1 MTAATEFRAEAG
13 ARARELAPEL
23 RSIVLTHYPDA
34 ETLDLMRPGEAVSL
48 AEHQAANRAVAQAM
62 AEQGVAVLVQQAE
75 RGAFRRWAD
84 ANPGAAPAGWRGREP
99 LLRGQAAWRLLGLDP
114 ARRAAPAARGSGTPA
129 ERLMRLFA
137 GEDSAAFER
146 CAEALIEEGRDGVLE
161 QAVRRVA
168 QRYGEEA
175 ADELSQELLALAAE
189 GALGPSGWAGLV
201 ALPVALP
208 PGELPDAAAL
218 IEGFLSSGALPGN
231 VALQLLPDWYAAEG
245 IAALT
250 PCQLRQALHQALDGQ
265 APGALPP
272 AAPGALQQAGFGVL
286 VGLQLDWG
294 LPLWEEVLRDG
305 LPALPAEDAP
315 PSAEEAARAEAFE
328 RWRHAAFQA
337 QGGCVPLALV
347 PLPEVEAEIA
357 DFLEEAGEQSGGL
370 DEIRDFVEV
379 ARQEAPGEAL
389 VCVPRAG
396 EGALHLA
403 LYTASGRKL
412 DEISLEA
419 ERLPVPLTEMPALLE
434 GIVPLAHR
442 PPG

>member
-1 MTAATEFRAEAG
+1 MPAAPEFTAEAET
-13 ARARELAPEL
+13 RARELAPEL

-34 ETLDLMRPGEAVSL
+34 ETLDLMRPGAGLSL
-48 AEHQAANRAVAQAM
+48 AGHQAANRAVARAM

-84 ANPGAAPAGWRGREP
+84 ANPGAAPEGWRGREP
-99 LLRGQAAWRLLGLDP
+99 LLRGAAAWRLLGLEP
-114 ARRAAPAARGSGTPA
+114 ARRAAPPARGSGTPA

-137 GEDSAAFER
+137 GEDGAAFEA
-146 CAEALIEEGRDGVLE
+146 CAEALIGEGRDGVLE

-175 ADELSQELLALAAE
+175 AGDLSQELLDLAAE
-189 GALGPSGWAGLV
+189 GAFGPSGWAGLV

-208 PGELPDAAAL
+208 PGEPPEPAAL
-218 IEGFLSSGALPGN
+218 IEGFLASGALPGN
-231 VALQLLPDWYAAEG
+231 VALHLLPQWRAAESL
-245 IAALT
+245 AELT
-250 PCQLRQALHQALDGQ
+250 PCRLRGALHQMLDGQ
-265 APGALPP
+265 APDALPP
-272 AAPGALQQAGFGVL
+272 AAPEALRAAGFGLLLGV
-286 VGLQLDWG
+286 QLDWG

-315 PSAEEAARAEAFE
+315 PTPEEAARAEAFE

-347 PLPEVEAEIA
+347 PLPEAEAEIA

-379 ARQEAPGEAL
+379 ARQEAPGEDL
-389 VCVPRAG
+389 VCVPRAV

-403 LYTASGRKL
+403 LYTAAGRLL
-412 DEISLEA
+412 DEIRLEA
-419 ERLPVPLTEMPALLE
+419 DRLPVPLTEMPALLE
-434 GIVPLAHR
+434 GIVPLAKH